1 MDKNSMVFVEY
12 KITSGRN
19 AGKVMS
25 RLFYNVDSYTK
36 WILAN
41 EVGTRSIEIISSKVM
56 TNGQIVFQ
64 EARTL

>member
-25 RLFYNVDSYTK
+25 RVFYGIDSYTK

-41 EVGTRSIEIISSKVM
+41 EVGTRSIEIVSSKVM
-56 TNGQIVFQ
+56 TNGQIIFQ
-64 EARTL
+64 EARAL